1 MRDDADD
8 LAAIRD
14 SVRALCA
21 DFPGEYWRAL
31 DREREYPSAFVD
43 ALTKAGFLA
52 ALIPEQYGGS
62 GLSMRAAAA
71 IMEEIH
77 ASGCNGAACH
87 AQMYTMGTVLRHGS
101 DAQKRDYL
109 PAIARGELRLQAF
122 GVTEPTS
129 GTDTLSLRTTATRD
143 GDDYIIN
150 GQKIWTSRAEYSD
163 LMLLLARTT
172 PRDQVQK
179 RTDGLSV
186 LLIDMRAVKGK
197 GLDIRPIRT
206 MMNHAT
212 TEVFF
217 DNMRV
222 PASSLIG
229 EEGRGFRYILSG
241 MNAERILIAAECI
254 GDAKWFIA
262 KASAY
267 AKDRNVFGRP
277 IGQNQGVQFPIARA
291 YAQMRAAELMVR
303 EAAERY
309 ESGADIGEEANIAKL
324 LAADASWAAADM
336 CVQTFGGF
344 GFAEDYDIERK
355 FRETRLYQVAP
366 ISTNLILSYIAE
378 HVLGLPRSYCPRR
391 HPYAQGLGHID
402 PRLRMTESIPPCP
415 SQPPTSSA
423 CSISSRIPKAGIIA
437 RPFATAAP
445 TTPAAH
451 TPPRS
456 ISCWRAASVRTGTRW
471 TQSRPGTGMPA
482 HRSSSTSTTTA
493 SARNSSWAAIL
504 RPVNGH
510 KALCQRMPGRPRS
523 RWATGRWSAAPSRR
537 ALSFPASNSRLRAG
551 RRHKITIE
559 NALGACP

>member
-1 MRDDADD
+1 MRDEADD

-52 ALIPEQYGGS
+52 ALIPEDYGGS

-77 ASGCNGAACH
+77 AAGCNGAACH
-87 AQMYTMGTVLRHGS
+87 AQMYTMGTLLRHGS

-109 PAIARGELRLQAF
+109 PAIARGDLRLQAF

-129 GTDTLSLRTTATRD
+129 GTDTLSLRTTAVRD
-143 GDDYIIN
+143 GGEYVIN

-172 PRDQVQK
+172 PRDQVKK

-229 EEGRGFRYILSG
+229 EEGKGFRYILSG

-309 ESGADIGEEANIAKL
+309 ETGADIGEEANIAKL

-344 GFAEDYDIERK
+344 GFAEEYDVERK

-378 HVLGLPRSYCPRR
+378 HVLGLPRSY
-391 HPYAQGLGHID
+391 
-402 PRLRMTESIPPCP
+402 
-415 SQPPTSSA
+415 
-423 CSISSRIPKAGIIA
+423 
-437 RPFATAAP
+437 
-445 TTPAAH
+445 
-451 TPPRS
+451 
-456 ISCWRAASVRTGTRW
+456 
-471 TQSRPGTGMPA
+471 
-482 HRSSSTSTTTA
+482 
-493 SARNSSWAAIL
+493 
-504 RPVNGH
+504 
-510 KALCQRMPGRPRS
+510 
-523 RWATGRWSAAPSRR
+523 
-537 ALSFPASNSRLRAG
+537 
-551 RRHKITIE
+551 
-559 NALGACP
+559 